1 MKTYELCIVSK
12 EYRWVH
18 IEAESE
24 SEAIDKAWDKVACGY
39 TGDVKAEDYDTE
51 VYLEGEANNG

>member
-1 MKTYELCIVSK
+1 MKTYELCIVST

-24 SEAIDKAWDKVACGY
+24 REAIDKAWDKVACGY

-51 VYLEGEANNG
+51 IFLEGEVDDE

>member
-1 MKTYELCIVSK
+1 MKTYEVCIVSK

>member
-12 EYRWVH
+12 EYRWVYV
-18 IEAESE
+18 EAESE

-51 VYLEGEANNG
+51 VFLEGEVNDD

>member
-51 VYLEGEANNG
+51 VYLEGEANDD